1 MSLISARNIKFS
13 YDAKPVME
21 DVSFTVDESQIVAI
35 IGPNGSGKTTLL
47 KIINGTL
54 LPAEGQM
61 LVDGKETGK
70 WSRKEIAR
78 QVAIVPQETSVI
90 FPFYAEEIVLMGR
103 FPHLGR
109 YHFEDK
115 KDYRIVHEA
124 MEKTDTL
131 AFAARRF
138 DELSAGERQRV
149 LIARALAQEPKI
161 LLLDEST
168 VFLDLKHQAQ
178 FLSLLHQLNTAQKLT
193 VIFVTHDI
201 NLAAQNAK
209 SIILLDSG
217 KIYAIGMPAEVIT
230 AANIKEVYDVDSLV
244 DKNPSDN
251 SPRVTLL
258 TI

>member
-1 MSLISARNIKFS
+1 MSIISAENINFS
-13 YDAKPVME
+13 YATKPVME
-21 DVSFTVDESQIVAI
+21 NISFTIDAAQIVAI

-54 LPAEGQM
+54 FPDAGQM
-61 LVDGKETGK
+61 LIDGKETSR
-70 WSRKEIAR
+70 WSRKDIA
-78 QVAIVPQETSVI
+78 QKVAIVPQETAVI

-103 FPHLGR
+103 FPHLSNYR
-109 YHFEDK
+109 FEDK

-131 AFAARRF
+131 AFTARRF

-149 LIARALAQEPKI
+149 LIARALAQEPKV

-178 FLSLLHQLNTAQKLT
+178 FLSLLRQLNTAQQLT

-201 NLAAQNAK
+201 NLAAQHADR
-209 SIILLDSG
+209 IILLYSG
-217 KIYAIGMPAEVIT
+217 KIYAIGKPAEVIT
-230 AANIKEVYDVDSLV
+230 AANIKEVYDVNSLI
-244 DKNPSDN
+244 DQNPQSGL
-251 SPRVTLL
+251 PRMTLL
-258 TI
+258 T

>member
-1 MSLISARNIKFS
+1 MSIISAKNINFS
-13 YDAKPVME
+13 YAAKPVME
-21 DVSFTVDESQIVAI
+21 DVSFAIDEAQIVAI

-54 LPAEGQM
+54 FPDAGQM
-61 LVDGKETGK
+61 LIDGKETSR
-70 WSRKEIAR
+70 WSRKDIA
-78 QVAIVPQETSVI
+78 QKVAIVPQETAVI

-103 FPHLGR
+103 FPHLSNYR
-109 YHFEDK
+109 FEDK

-149 LIARALAQEPKI
+149 LIARALAQEPKV

-178 FLSLLHQLNTAQKLT
+178 FLALLRQLNTAQQLT

-201 NLAAQNAK
+201 NLAAQHADR
-209 SIILLDSG
+209 IILLYSG
-217 KIYAIGMPAEVIT
+217 KIYAIGKPAEVIT
-230 AANIKEVYDVDSLV
+230 AANIKEVYDVDSLI
-244 DKNPSDN
+244 DQNPQN
-251 SPRVTLL
+251 GLPRMTLL
-258 TI
+258 T

>member
-1 MSLISARNIKFS
+1 MSIISAENINFS
-13 YDAKPVME
+13 YALKPVME
-21 DVSFTVDESQIVAI
+21 GVSFAVDEAQIVAI

-54 LPAEGQM
+54 FPDSGQM
-61 LVDGKETGK
+61 LIDGKDTLR
-70 WSRKEIAR
+70 WSRQDIAR
-78 QVAIVPQETSVI
+78 KVAIVPQETAVI

-103 FPHLGR
+103 FPHLSNYR
-109 YHFEDK
+109 FEDK

-149 LIARALAQEPKI
+149 LIARALAQEPKV

-178 FLSLLHQLNTAQKLT
+178 FLALLRQLNTAQQLT

-201 NLAAQNAK
+201 NLAAQHADR
-209 SIILLDSG
+209 IILLYSG
-217 KIYAIGMPAEVIT
+217 KIYAIGKPAEVIT
-230 AANIKEVYDVDSLV
+230 AANIKEVYDVDSLI
-244 DKNPSDN
+244 DQNPQN
-251 SPRVTLL
+251 GLPRMTLL
-258 TI
+258 T

>member
-1 MSLISARNIKFS
+1 MSIISAENINFS
-13 YDAKPVME
+13 YAVKPVME
-21 DVSFTVDESQIVAI
+21 RVSFAIDEAQIVAI

-54 LPAEGQM
+54 FPDAGQM
-61 LVDGKETGK
+61 LIDGKETSR
-70 WSRKEIAR
+70 WSRKDIA
-78 QVAIVPQETSVI
+78 QKVAIVPQETAVV

-103 FPHLGR
+103 FPHLSNYR
-109 YHFEDK
+109 FENK

-131 AFAARRF
+131 SFAARRF

-149 LIARALAQEPKI
+149 LIARALCQEPKV

-178 FLSLLHQLNTAQKLT
+178 FLDLLRQLNTAQQLT

-201 NLAAQNAK
+201 YLAAQHADR
-209 SIILLDSG
+209 IILLYSG
-217 KIYAIGMPAEVIT
+217 KIYAIGKPAEVIT
-230 AANIKEVYDVDSLV
+230 AANIKKVYDVDSLI
-244 DKNPSDN
+244 DQNPQSGL
-251 SPRVTLL
+251 PRLTLL
-258 TI
+258 T

>member
-1 MSLISARNIKFS
+1 MSIINARNINFS
-13 YDAKPVME
+13 YPAKPVME
-21 DVSFTVDESQIVAI
+21 GVSFAIDEAQIVAI

-54 LPAEGQM
+54 FPDAGQM
-61 LVDGKETGK
+61 LIDGKETSR

-78 QVAIVPQETSVI
+78 KVAIVPQETSVI

-103 FPHLGR
+103 FPHFSR
-109 YHFEDK
+109 YRFEDK

-138 DELSAGERQRV
+138 NELSAGERQRV

-178 FLSLLHQLNTAQKLT
+178 FLALLRQLNTVQQLM

-201 NLAAQNAK
+201 NLAAQNANR
-209 SIILLDSG
+209 IILLDSG
-217 KIYAIGMPAEVIT
+217 KVYAIGMPAEVIT
-230 AANIKEVYDVDSLV
+230 AANIKEVYDVEVGIDS
-244 DKNPSDN
+244 NPHDGL
-251 SPRVTLL
+251 PRLTLL
-258 TI
+258 T

>member
-1 MSLISARNIKFS
+1 MSIISAENINFS
-13 YDAKPVME
+13 YATKPVME
-21 DVSFTVDESQIVAI
+21 NVSLTIDKAQIVAI

-54 LPAEGQM
+54 FPDAGQM
-61 LVDGKETGK
+61 LIDGKETSR
-70 WSRKEIAR
+70 WSRKDIA
-78 QVAIVPQETSVI
+78 QKVAIVPQETAVI

-103 FPHLGR
+103 FPHLNNYR
-109 YHFEDK
+109 FEDK

-124 MEKTDTL
+124 MEKTDTI

-149 LIARALAQEPKI
+149 LIARALAQEPKV

-178 FLSLLHQLNTAQKLT
+178 FLALLRQLNTAQQLT

-201 NLAAQNAK
+201 NLAAQHADR
-209 SIILLDSG
+209 IILLYSG
-217 KIYAIGMPAEVIT
+217 KIYAIGKPAEVIT
-230 AANIKEVYDVDSLV
+230 AANIKEVYDVDSLI
-244 DKNPSDN
+244 DQNPQN
-251 SPRVTLL
+251 GLPRMTLL
-258 TI
+258 T

>member
-1 MSLISARNIKFS
+1 MSIVCAENISFS
-13 YDAKPVME
+13 YAAKPVME
-21 DVSFTVDESQIVAI
+21 DVSFTIDEARMVAV

-54 LPAEGQM
+54 FPDAGRM
-61 LVDGKETGK
+61 IIDDKETIR

-78 QVAIVPQETSVI
+78 KVAIVPQEAAVT

-103 FPHLGR
+103 FPHLSNYR
-109 YHFEDK
+109 FEDK

-131 AFAARRF
+131 AFASRRF

-149 LIARALAQEPKI
+149 LIARALAQEPKV

-168 VFLDLKHQAQ
+168 VFLDLKHQTQ
-178 FLSLLHQLNTAQKLT
+178 FLALLRQLNAAQQLT

-201 NLAAQNAK
+201 NLAAQHADR
-209 SIILLDSG
+209 IILLYSG
-217 KIYAIGMPAEVIT
+217 KIYAIGKPAEVIT
-230 AANIKEVYDVDSLV
+230 AANIKEVYDVNTLIDQ
-244 DKNPSDN
+244 NPQN
-251 SPRVTLL
+251 GLPRMTLL
-258 TI
+258 T

>member
-1 MSLISARNIKFS
+1 MSIISAENINFS
-13 YDAKPVME
+13 YATKPVME
-21 DVSFTVDESQIVAI
+21 NISFNIDEAQIVAM

-54 LPAEGQM
+54 FPAAGQM
-61 LVDGKETGK
+61 LIDGKETSR
-70 WSRKEIAR
+70 WSRKDIA
-78 QVAIVPQETSVI
+78 QKVAIVPQETAVI

-103 FPHLGR
+103 FPHLNNYR
-109 YHFEDK
+109 FEDK

-149 LIARALAQEPKI
+149 LIARALAQEPKV

-178 FLSLLHQLNTAQKLT
+178 FLALLRQLNTAQQLT

-201 NLAAQNAK
+201 NLAAQHADR
-209 SIILLDSG
+209 IILLYSG
-217 KIYAIGMPAEVIT
+217 KIYAIGKPAEVIT
-230 AANIKEVYDVDSLV
+230 AANIKEVYDVDSLI
-244 DKNPSDN
+244 DKNPQSGL
-251 SPRVTLL
+251 PRMTLL
-258 TI
+258 T